1 MNRIKLIVYTLLVCV
16 SFSSA
21 VEAKSRG
28 GSFKSGFS
36 SQKRAAAKPAPT
48 YKVPAKEQ
56 TQTTAFGS
64 FGTANAKNQQAP
76 ATAPQS
82 QMSKDL
88 SGTASQSNAL
98 KAADARNKVN
108 DTTTTSESGWFRSG
122 KQNASPQNAVA
133 GQPVPSG
140 SQTFERRNDFQRND
154 GGRSNGM
161 LQGLMWFMVGNSI
174 AHHASAANVPQVSQ
188 AQVNGHDV
196 NHENSQG
203 SQQNINGENNSI
215 NADGFVVQRV
225 QDVPAG
231 ETESF
236 FMKIVR
242 VLLWVVLISGIIWV
256 VRKVLGFRHRNVKK
270 VNYSLGS

>member
-48 YKVPAKEQ
+48 YQVPAKEQ

-108 DTTTTSESGWFRSG
+108 DTTTTSESGWFKSG

-133 GQPVPSG
+133 GQPVSSG
-140 SQTFERRNDFQRND
+140 SQTFERRNDVQRND

-225 QDVPAG
+225 QDVPAE

>member
-1 MNRIKLIVYTLLVCV
+1 MNKIKLIVYTLLVCV

-48 YKVPAKEQ
+48 HQVPPKEQ
-56 TQTTAFGS
+56 TQKTAFGS

-108 DTTTTSESGWFRSG
+108 DTATTSESGWFRSG
-122 KQNASPQNAVA
+122 KQNASPQNASV
-133 GQPVPSG
+133 GQAAQSSP
-140 SQTFERRNDFQRND
+140 QTFERRNDVQRND

-174 AHHASAANVPQVSQ
+174 AHHAAAASAPQVSQ
-188 AQVNGHDV
+188 TQVNGHDV
-196 NHENSQG
+196 NHESNQG

-215 NADGFVVQRV
+215 NADGFAVQRV
-225 QDVPAG
+225 QDVPVE

-242 VLLWVVLISGIIWV
+242 VLLWVMLISGIIWV

>member
-36 SQKRAAAKPAPT
+36 SQKRAPAKSAPAYT
-48 YKVPAKEQ
+48 VPPKEQ
-56 TQTTAFGS
+56 TQKTAFGS
-64 FGTANAKNQQAP
+64 FGTANAKNLQTP
-76 ATAPQS
+76 AAAPQS

-88 SGTASQSNAL
+88 SGVASQSNAL

-108 DTTTTSESGWFRSG
+108 DTAATSESGWFRSG

-133 GQPVPSG
+133 GQPVP
-140 SQTFERRNDFQRND
+140 QTFERRNDTQQNN
-154 GGRSNGM
+154 GRQSSGL

-174 AHHASAANVPQVSQ
+174 AQHATAANAPQVSQ
-188 AQVNGHDV
+188 AQVNAHDV

-203 SQQNINGENNSI
+203 SQQNINGVSNSI
-215 NADGFVVQRV
+215 NADGVVAQRV
-225 QDVPAG
+225 QDVPAE

-242 VLLWVVLISGIIWV
+242 VLLWVAMISGIIWV
-256 VRKVLGFRHRNVKK
+256 VRKVLSFRHHNVKK